1 MPHACYS
8 GSRFSN
14 IYARPT
20 AFIAPSTE
28 QAIFTLMCDALETL
42 GCYISEGFYWS
53 ALLLG
58 EHLYDKEP
66 SAKVLHIIV
75 EAMFCLEFYER
86 CIDVIES
93 NDELQEYYE
102 MCKIYLQSISRATGN
117 KGRKPTC
124 SINVLIEK
132 PKKRRRF
139 SSSCISQESVIKF
152 YESRCMEDPQKHLV
166 DSFLKDPRNLEA
178 LFFLKVNSLMND
190 QELVGILSQSNV
202 RWCEEHFH
210 TILFSK
216 RSLRHKFS
224 PTSFLNAA
232 KELYLQRNGV
242 DLFALGIYMIQF
254 YRGCEYS
261 YLILGLYYLYKNN
274 YEESKKCFY
283 KALKINDRFGL
294 GWICLGISYS
304 GLKECINALE
314 CFTNAQQQ
322 MPGSSLPSLYLG
334 FEYHKMNNLEQAEI
348 WYRKSLSMKR
358 SAIIVQRYSAFLISN
373 EKYNEALEL
382 LSYMSSEIEN
392 RYLRN
397 QASIN
402 LLRCFCNLFT
412 GKISHAQTY
421 LSMCE
426 HDWRYFATSGF
437 IKHIQNKAEEASYD
451 YHQAL
456 IRTRHNSVVE
466 DLLNHAVDVMAG
478 VEENTAFNYASD
490 LFEALDLKSLSINFI
505 EW

>member
-1 MPHACYS
+1 MHHACHGCSHVANRYTWS
-8 GSRFSN
+8 
-14 IYARPT
+14 A
-20 AFIAPSTE
+20 AFIGRSTP
-28 QAIFTLMCDALETL
+28 QATVTLMCDALETL

-58 EHLYDKEP
+58 EYLYNKEN
-66 SAKVLHIIV
+66 SIKVLHTIV
-75 EAMFCLEFYER
+75 EAMYGLGFYER
-86 CIDVIES
+86 CINVIES
-93 NDELQEYYE
+93 NEELQEYYE
-102 MCKIYLQSISRATGN
+102 MCKIYLQSISKMRGN
-117 KGRKPTC
+117 RGRRQTRNIKM
-124 SINVLIEK
+124 LIER
-132 PKKRRRF
+132 PKKRLRA
-139 SSSCISQESVIKF
+139 SNICISQESVIRF
-152 YESRCMEDPQKHLV
+152 YESRCTEDPQKHLIE
-166 DSFLKDPRNLEA
+166 SFLMDPRNLEA

-190 QELVGILSQSNV
+190 QELIGILSQSNV
-202 RWCEEHFH
+202 RWCEEYFY

-216 RSLRHKFS
+216 SSIREKFS
-224 PTSFLNAA
+224 PISFLNSA

-242 DLFALGIYMIQF
+242 DLFALGIYMIQL
-254 YRGCEYS
+254 YKESEYS
-261 YLILGLYYLYKNN
+261 YFILGLYYLYKNN

-283 KALKINDRFGL
+283 KTLKINDRFGR

-348 WYRKSLSMKR
+348 WYRKSLSMEQN
-358 SAIIVQRYSAFLISN
+358 AIVVQRYSAFLISN
-373 EKYNEALEL
+373 EKYSEALEL
-382 LSYMSSEIEN
+382 LSYTSSEIEN

-397 QASIN
+397 QASLN

-412 GKISHAQTY
+412 GKISHAQMH
-421 LSMCE
+421 LSKCE

-437 IKHIQNKAEEASYD
+437 IKHIQNEAEEASYD

-490 LFEALDLKSLSINFI
+490 LFEALDLKSLSISFI
-505 EW
+505 E

>member
-1 MPHACYS
+1 
-8 GSRFSN
+8 
-14 IYARPT
+14 
-20 AFIAPSTE
+20 
-28 QAIFTLMCDALETL
+28 MCDALETL
-42 GCYISEGFYWS
+42 GCYVAEGLYWS

-58 EHLYDKEP
+58 EHLYNKEH
-66 SAKVLHIIV
+66 SAKVLHTIV
-75 EAMFCLEFYER
+75 EAMFCLGFYER

-93 NDELQEYYE
+93 NEELQEYYE
-102 MCKIYLQSISRATGN
+102 MCKIYLQSINKAAGS
-117 KGRKPTC
+117 KGRRPTC
-124 SINVLIEK
+124 SIKMLAEK
-132 PKKRRRF
+132 PKKRLKGP
-139 SSSCISQESVIKF
+139 STCISQESVIKF
-152 YESRCMEDPQKHLV
+152 YESRCVENPQKHLV
-166 DSFLKDPRNLEA
+166 ESFLKDSRNLEA

-190 QELVGILSQSNV
+190 QELAEILSQSST
-202 RWCEEHFH
+202 RWCEELFY
-210 TILFSK
+210 TILLSNS
-216 RSLRHKFS
+216 SLRHKFS

-232 KELYLQRNGV
+232 KELYFQRNGV
-242 DLFALGIYMIQF
+242 DLFALGIYMIQL
-254 YRGCEYS
+254 YRESEYS
-261 YLILGLYYLYKNN
+261 YFILGLYYLYKNN

-283 KALKINDRFGL
+283 KALKINDRFGR

-348 WYRKSLSMKR
+348 WYRKSLSMER
-358 SAIIVQRYSAFLISN
+358 NAAIVQRYSAFLISN

-382 LSYMSSEIEN
+382 LSYTSSATEN

-397 QASIN
+397 QASLD

-412 GKISHAQTY
+412 GKITHAQTY
-421 LSMCE
+421 LSKCE

-437 IKHIQNKAEEASYD
+437 IKHIQNEAEEASYD

-478 VEENTAFNYASD
+478 AEENTAFNYASD
-490 LFEALDLKSLSINFI
+490 LFEALDLKSLPISFI
-505 EW
+505 V